1 MNTRQQVIK
10 YISDNSVT
18 LAQVKSMTQAQFNN
32 ALNVNLTVAHI
43 KNIMRPII
51 TTMQRAENN
60 SKLQGL
66 KTQAKT
72 WVQVMSQSD
81 WIAIVGEDVTAVQI
95 SNHTRSILRKRE
107 RDTELNNLKSF
118 DEGALGESIRLAA
131 KQFGYN
137 SPDAVFDHRN
147 KHIIIRLNGAPLVE
161 EDL

>member
-72 WVQVMSQSD
+72 WVQNNISQD
-81 WIAIVGEDVTAVQI
+81 AEFEFV
-95 SNHTRSILRKRE
+95 HRKR
-107 RDTELNNLKSF
+107 
-118 DEGALGESIRLAA
+118 
-131 KQFGYN
+131 Q
-137 SPDAVFDHRN
+137 
-147 KHIIIRLNGAPLVE
+147 IIIWLDGKPEVE
-161 EDL
+161 EIE